1 MHASNRPLAPARRQR
16 GMSLIEILVAIVILS
31 VGLLGLVALQ
41 AKSLRNNQS
50 SFERTSAV
58 LLTYSI
64 ADRMR
69 ANPLQFA
76 AGNYQLAVG
85 AAPATTSL
93 ANADLVA
100 WRADILAAL
109 GSGAS
114 SSVNCAANIC
124 TIVIQWDD
132 TRGITALT
140 GMSIATQ
147 VRI

>member
-1 MHASNRPLAPARRQR
+1 
-16 GMSLIEILVAIVILS
+16 MSLIEILVAVVILS

-41 AKSLRNNQS
+41 AKALRNNQS

-64 ADRMR
+64 VDRIR
-69 ANPLQFA
+69 ANPTQFA
-76 AGNYQLAVG
+76 AGSYTIAMG
-85 AAPATTSL
+85 AAPASSGL
-93 ANADLVA
+93 ANVDLTA

-109 GSGAS
+109 GTGAS
-114 SSVNCAANIC
+114 GSVNCAANVC
-124 TIVIQWDD
+124 TIAIQWDD

-140 GMSIATQ
+140 GLSVSTL

>member
-1 MHASNRPLAPARRQR
+1 MNNSLTMNRPSHQS

-41 AKSLRNNQS
+41 AKALRNNQS

-58 LLTYSI
+58 VLTYSI

-69 ANPLQFA
+69 ANPTQFT
-76 AGNYQLAVG
+76 AGNYAIAVG
-85 AAPATTSL
+85 AAPATTGL
-93 ANADLVA
+93 ANADLTA
-100 WRADILAAL
+100 WRNDITAAL

-114 SSVNCAANIC
+114 GSVSCASNIC
-124 TIVIQWDD
+124 TISIQWDD
-132 TRGITALT
+132 TRGITAFT
-140 GMSIATQ
+140 GLSISTL